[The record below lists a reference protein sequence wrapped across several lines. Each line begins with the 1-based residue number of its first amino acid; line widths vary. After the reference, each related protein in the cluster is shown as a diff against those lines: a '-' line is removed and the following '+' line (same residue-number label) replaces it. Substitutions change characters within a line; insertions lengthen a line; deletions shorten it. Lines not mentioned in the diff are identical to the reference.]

1 MAEKNKIDLSDF
13 KCKGCGH
20 HCPLSD
26 PRCKKGKQARKSL
39 LNGEDG
45 GKYSKSSK
53 RRKNAKHE
61 HDITGKSSKHDGSS
75 RKKAAKKL
83 KKSAELGMM
92 LSRLS
97 DDEQRLLKHLLR
109 KMLNDEED
117 GSAEKSQSG
126 NED

>member
-26 PRCKKGKQARKSL
+26 PRCKKGKH
-39 LNGEDG
+39 
-45 GKYSKSSK
+45 SKSSK